1 MKRSLQCKPS
11 GDFAANYLK
20 GNTMKIEQIIDALQS
35 AKLYDAA
42 KLQCDNIDN
51 LSMLVAVAT
60 GRVATYNELY
70 ELFRQLTA

>member
-1 MKRSLQCKPS
+1 MQ
-11 GDFAANYLK
+11 
-20 GNTMKIEQIIDALQS
+20 IEHIITALQN
-35 AKLYDAA
+35 AKLFDAA

-60 GRVATYNELY
+60 GKVATYNELY

>member
-1 MKRSLQCKPS
+1 MQ
-11 GDFAANYLK
+11 
-20 GNTMKIEQIIDALQS
+20 IEQIIAALNN
-35 AKLYDAA
+35 AKLYEAA

-60 GRVATYNELY
+60 GKVATYNELY